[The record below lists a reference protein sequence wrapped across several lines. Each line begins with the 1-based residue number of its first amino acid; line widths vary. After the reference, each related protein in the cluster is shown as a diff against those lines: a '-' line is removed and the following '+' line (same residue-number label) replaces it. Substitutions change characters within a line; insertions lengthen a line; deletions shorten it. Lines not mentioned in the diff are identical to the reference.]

1 MSELMVSLHDDFESA
16 DTEGIPF
23 ATNEIMNY
31 ELWIMNYFQS
41 ISKIILPKAPA
52 AWKAST
58 LSAQGNA
65 LGFLLG
71 LIIPPRRGKSLI
83 M

>member
-31 ELWIMNYFQS
+31 EL
-41 ISKIILPKAPA
+41 
-52 AWKAST
+52 
-58 LSAQGNA
+58 
-65 LGFLLG
+65 
-71 LIIPPRRGKSLI
+71 
-83 M
+83 